1 MTISI
6 FQTSQ
11 ISSWSTA
18 KKTQDIMAKPASELV
33 NQTILSSMLL
43 DTLEGHAKIA
53 PGNFVCRGKSG
64 DVWQQTM
71 QALHKKYFP
80 VKVNEDGWVVFS
92 PKPENSVECFELVGS
107 DIPEEGYIIG
117 AFGSK
122 IDGFDN
128 VQSFYR
134 GDFVCRQIDNH
145 ADQWIVR
152 RGFFLNSY
160 EVQ

>member
-1 MTISI
+1 MITI

-11 ISSWSTA
+11 VANWATA
-18 KKTQDIMAKPASELV
+18 KKTQSIQAKPVGGLIHS
-33 NQTILSSMLL
+33 TILSKILL
-43 DTLEGHAKIA
+43 DTLEGAA
-53 PGNFVCRGKSG
+53 PIGENSFICMGKNG
-64 DVWQQTM
+64 DVWQQT
-71 QALHKKYFP
+71 QQSLHKKYYP
-80 VKVNEDGWVVFS
+80 VGVDNNGWVEFA
-92 PKPENSVECFELVGS
+92 PKPENSVQCFELVGS
-107 DIPEEGYIIG
+107 DVPEEGYIIG

-128 VQSFYR
+128 VQSFRR

>member
-1 MTISI
+1 MSISI
-6 FQTSQ
+6 FQTNE
-11 ISSWSTA
+11 INNWLTA
-18 KKTQDIMAKPASELV
+18 KKTQEIMAKQAGDLVHAS
-33 NQTILSSMLL
+33 ILSNILL
-43 DTLEGHAKIA
+43 DTLEGHAPIA
-53 PGNFVCRGKSG
+53 PGNFVCRGKDG

-71 QALHKKYFP
+71 QSIHKKYVP
-80 VKVNEDGWVVFS
+80 VKVASDGWVVFS

-128 VQSFYR
+128 VQSFHR

-145 ADQWIVR
+145 ADQWIVQ

-160 EVQ
+160 EVF